1 MYNNMEVN
9 VNRCKKYLLF
19 KECIVY
25 RIVGWLCCWFIQ
37 VWCKVL
43 ISFFT
48 FYKKKMNQEKLELN
62 NKKLYETNR
71 IKFDVNNFLFFK
83 INYNTWFF
91 YFLYFIVACLAII
104 IIIIFY
110 IKKEPVVNYIGILI
124 LVRVRPSDCW

>member
-1 MYNNMEVN
+1 MEVN

-48 FYKKKMNQEKLELN
+48 FYKKKMNQEKLKLN

-71 IKFDVNNFLFFK
+71 IKSDVNNFLFFK

-91 YFLYFIVACLAII
+91 FYFLYFIIACPWIEYRYCFFL
-104 IIIIFY
+104 FY
-110 IKKEPVVNYIGILI
+110 NERTRSQLYRNLHS
-124 LVRVRPSDCW
+124 RASST